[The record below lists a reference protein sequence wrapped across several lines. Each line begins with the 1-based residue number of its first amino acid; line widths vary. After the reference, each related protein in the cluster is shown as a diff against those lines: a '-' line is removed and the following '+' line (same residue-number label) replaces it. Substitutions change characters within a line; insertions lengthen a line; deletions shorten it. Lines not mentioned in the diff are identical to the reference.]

1 MAEQKESSVLFSLK
15 ELMNLEENRIKDEE
29 QEKDRRARAEAE
41 RKAREDAERRA
52 AEEQRLRTEEETRRA
67 EEQRKREEAM
77 RLEAIR
83 MGEIEKAKAEAEHHA
98 RMQQMASQQAH
109 EQHLAA
115 LKGDEGKKRLKLTVG
130 IVSAVLVISI
140 GVGGYVIKTK
150 ADETRKQQL
159 AFAAEQE
166 RREQELKRLKADFE
180 SAQKKQEELQ
190 ESLSSA
196 KDEATRQKI
205 QAELAQAKADTE
217 KKQTAVRGGG
227 SSSGSS
233 GASKPKKTSSS
244 NCAPGDP
251 MCGDL

>member
-1 MAEQKESSVLFSLK
+1 MRRTGSRTRSRRRTAALGQKPSA
-15 ELMNLEENRIKDEE
+15 
-29 QEKDRRARAEAE
+29 RRA
-41 RKAREDAERRA
+41 KTPSDALPKSNAFA
-52 AEEQRLRTEEETRRA
+52 A
-67 EEQRKREEAM
+67 RKR
-77 RLEAIR
+77 
-83 MGEIEKAKAEAEHHA
+83 HA
-98 RMQQMASQQAH
+98 APKLASQQAH

-140 GVGGYVIKTK
+140 GVGGYVIKQK

-166 RREQELKRLKADFE
+166 RRDQELKRLKGDFE

-196 KDEATRQKI
+196 KDEATRQKL

-233 GASKPKKTSSS
+233 SGASKPKKSSSS